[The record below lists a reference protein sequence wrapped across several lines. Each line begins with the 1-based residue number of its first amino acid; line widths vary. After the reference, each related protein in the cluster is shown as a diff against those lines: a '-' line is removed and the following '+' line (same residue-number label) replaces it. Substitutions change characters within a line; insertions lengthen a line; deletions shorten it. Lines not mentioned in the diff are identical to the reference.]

1 MRIPKVKTNPSIYCD
16 YSASAPLRA
25 EVRVAMTEIDDHIIG
40 NPSSIHQPGQAARVA
55 LERARK
61 SLAQSIGA
69 KPREIIFTSG
79 GTEANNT
86 VLWGLLKPGDH
97 VVTSLIEHP
106 SVQGP
111 LTRLQKQG
119 IKVTQVSPAAT
130 GEVLAD
136 EVAKA
141 IGPHTRLITIMAINN
156 ETGVVND
163 LTALGALA
171 AQRGVI
177 FHTDAVQ
184 ALGKLPIDV
193 IQCGIHFLSASAHK
207 LGGPKGVGLLY
218 ARQMIPFQP
227 LQLGGSQENGHRGGT
242 ENIAGAVGFARAL
255 ELAVEEQEALYQR
268 HLTFRKTFLRQLTG
282 EQTAF
287 SVNGSGSSPGVIN
300 LRLPGISGHAL
311 VMNLDAEGVAVSYG
325 SACASGTPKPS
336 HVLRAMGLDEA
347 AASESVRISFGYG
360 TTEAEVI
367 RVARVLAQVVLRMA
381 PSIPGVTSDV
391 TWKVE
396 ASA

>member
-1 MRIPKVKTNPSIYCD
+1 MKTNPTIYCD
-16 YSASAPLRA
+16 YSASAPMRA
-25 EVRVAMTEIDDHIIG
+25 EVRAAIAEIDDRIIG
-40 NPSSIHQPGQAARVA
+40 NPSSIHQPGQVARVA

-61 SLAQSIGA
+61 SMAQSIGA

-97 VVTSLIEHP
+97 VVSSLIEHP
-106 SVQGP
+106 SVHGP
-111 LTRLQKQG
+111 LRGLQEQG
-119 IKVTQVSPAAT
+119 VQVTQVSPATT
-130 GEVLAD
+130 GEILVE
-136 EVAKA
+136 EVVKA
-141 IGPHTRLITIMAINN
+141 IRPNTRLITVMAVNN

-171 AQRGVI
+171 TERGLL

-193 IQCGIHFLSASAHK
+193 VQSGIHFLSASAHK

-242 ENIAGAVGFARAL
+242 ENVAGAVGFAKAL
-255 ELAVEEQEALYQR
+255 VLAVEEQETLYRR
-268 HLTFRKTFLRQLTG
+268 HSAFRKTFLRGLT
-282 EQTAF
+282 EERISF
-287 SVNGSGSSPGVIN
+287 SINGSGSCPGVIN
-300 LRLPGISGHAL
+300 IRLTGISGHAL
-311 VMNLDAEGVAVSYG
+311 VMNLDSEGVAVSYG

-336 HVLRAMGLDEA
+336 HVLLAMGLGEEVA
-347 AASESVRISFGYG
+347 GQSVRISFGYG

-367 RVARVLAQVVLRMA
+367 TVARILAQVVTRMGSSTPRLA
-381 PSIPGVTSDV
+381 TKAA
-391 TWKVE
+391 WRVE

>member
-1 MRIPKVKTNPSIYCD
+1 MKTNPTIYCD
-16 YSASAPLRA
+16 YSASAPMRA
-25 EVRVAMTEIDDHIIG
+25 EVRAAIAEIDDRIIG
-40 NPSSIHQPGQAARVA
+40 NPSSIHQPGQVARVA

-61 SLAQSIGA
+61 SMAQSIGG

-97 VVTSLIEHP
+97 VVSSLIEHP
-106 SVQGP
+106 SVYGP
-111 LTRLQKQG
+111 LRGLQEQG
-119 IKVTQVSPAAT
+119 VKVTQVSPAAT
-130 GEVLAD
+130 GEILVG
-136 EVAKA
+136 EVVKA
-141 IGPHTRLITIMAINN
+141 IRPNTRLITVMAVNN

-171 AQRGVI
+171 AERGVL

-184 ALGKLPIDV
+184 ALGKLPLNVDRS
-193 IQCGIHFLSASAHK
+193 GIHFLSASAHK

-227 LQLGGSQENGHRGGT
+227 LQLGGAQENGHRGGT
-242 ENIAGAVGFARAL
+242 ENVAGAVGFAKAL
-255 ELAVEEQEALYQR
+255 VLAVGEQETLYQR
-268 HLTFRKTFLRQLTG
+268 HSTFRKTFLRELT
-282 EQTAF
+282 EKQTAF
-287 SVNGSGSSPGVIN
+287 SINGAGSCPGVIN
-300 LRLPGISGHAL
+300 LHLPGISGHAL

-336 HVLRAMGLDEA
+336 HVLRAMGLDEK
-347 AASESVRISFGYG
+347 AASQSVRISFGYG
-360 TTEAEVI
+360 TTEAEVMG
-367 RVARVLAQVVLRMA
+367 VARILSQVVERMA
-381 PSIPGVTSDV
+381 SSIPGVTPDV

>member
-1 MRIPKVKTNPSIYCD
+1 MKANPSIYCD

-25 EVRVAMTEIDDHIIG
+25 EVRAATAEIDDHIIG
-40 NPSSIHQPGQAARVA
+40 NASSIHQPGQAARVA

-61 SLAQSIGA
+61 TVARSIGA
-69 KPREIIFTSG
+69 QPREIIFTSG

-86 VLWGLLKPGDH
+86 VLWGLLKAGDH

-111 LTRLQKQG
+111 LKRLQEQG
-119 IKVTQVSPAAT
+119 VTVTQVSPAAT
-130 GEVLAD
+130 GEILVG

-141 IGPHTRLITIMAINN
+141 IRSNTRLITVMAVNN

-163 LTALGALA
+163 LTALGTLA
-171 AQRGVI
+171 TEQGVL

-193 IQCGIHFLSASAHK
+193 ARSGIHFLSASAHK

-227 LQLGGSQENGHRGGT
+227 RQLGGSQENGHRGGT
-242 ENIAGAVGFARAL
+242 ENVAGAVGFAKAL
-255 ELAVEEQEALYQR
+255 ELAVEEQETLYQR
-268 HLTFRKTFLRQLTG
+268 HSAFRKAFLRVLT
-282 EQTAF
+282 EDQTSF
-287 SVNGSGSSPGVIN
+287 SINGSGSCPGIIN
-300 LRLPGISGHAL
+300 IHLPGIAGHAL

-336 HVLRAMGLDEA
+336 HVLLAMGLDEE
-347 AASESVRISFGYG
+347 AASQSVRISFGYG
-360 TTEAEVI
+360 TTEAEVHT
-367 RVARVLAQVVLRMA
+367 VARILVRVVARMA
-381 PSIPGVTSDV
+381 SSIPEATTEATG
-391 TWKVE
+391 KVE